1 MNNED
6 NRDLTAKFTLLGI
19 RFRAVEKKKVIKREL
34 YDQKELKLAVGRDL
48 KLGETSR
55 GERQNSS
62 A

>member
-1 MNNED
+1 MKITEI
-6 NRDLTAKFTLLGI
+6 LLRNSRYWGSGFKQS
-19 RFRAVEKKKVIKREL
+19 RKKKVIKREL